1 LSNNRSPIKVSA
13 VNYILGKRELS
24 TLTAFSK
31 AKTALVFDYDGTLVP
46 IVDDPFETK
55 LTAKTEKL
63 LKKLTKLYPCAVLS
77 GRSLVDVKKK
87 SKGMGFRELVGNHG
101 MEFAH
106 SKGSSIFAARAS
118 KWVQQFAEAIR
129 EGRVDGRGLQL
140 EDKIVSISI
149 HYRGARNP
157 KKSADELQRFFKE
170 LSGLRLVGGK
180 LVFNLLPNVRKNK
193 GTAIG
198 ELRKLLKCDHI
209 VYVGDDVT
217 DEDVFMLKNK
227 RRILDIRVG
236 KSHKSHARYYLHHQA
251 EVDELLAYF
260 IELRSKLK
268 SPKARGSVGRVKV
281 STSRL

>member
-1 LSNNRSPIKVSA
+1 MSS
-13 VNYILGKRELS
+13 VNYILSKKELPN
-24 TLTAFSK
+24 LTSFAK

-46 IVDDPFETK
+46 IVDDPFDTK
-55 LTAKTEKL
+55 LTKKTQKL
-63 LKKLTKLYPCAVLS
+63 LKKLSKLYPCAVLS
-77 GRSLVDVKKK
+77 GRSLMDVKKK
-87 SKGMGFRELVGNHG
+87 SKGMGFREVVGNHG

-106 SKGSSIFAARAS
+106 SKSSSIFAARAA
-118 KWVQQFAEAIR
+118 KWVQKFAEAVR

-140 EDKIVSISI
+140 EDKIVSVSI

-157 KKSADELQRFFKE
+157 KKSAHELQKFFKE

-180 LVFNLLPNVRKNK
+180 FVFNLLPNVRKNK

-227 RRILDIRVG
+227 HKLLDIRVE
-236 KSHKSHARYYLHHQA
+236 KSQKSHARYYLRNQL
-251 EVDELLAYF
+251 EVDELLKCF
-260 IELRSKLK
+260 IDLRSKPKSLK
-268 SPKARGSVGRVKV
+268 NPGVKGSAARVKA